1 MWNSGHVQLLY
12 CTGDSCTLGC
22 ATCFAYG
29 AILSSDVLSAT
40 VYHMRLQAAIAVVSL
55 TLSQDMADL
64 PVRMILISK

>member
-1 MWNSGHVQLLY
+1 MRNSGHVQLLY

-40 VYHMRLQAAIAVVSL
+40 VYHVRLQAAIAVASL
-55 TLSQDMADL
+55 TLSQDMAHL
-64 PVRMILISK
+64 AVRMVLILK